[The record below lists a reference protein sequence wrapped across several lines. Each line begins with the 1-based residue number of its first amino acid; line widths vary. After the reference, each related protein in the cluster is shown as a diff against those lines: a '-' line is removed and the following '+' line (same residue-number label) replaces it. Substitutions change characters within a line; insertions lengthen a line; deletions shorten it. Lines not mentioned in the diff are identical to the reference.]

1 MQAKLSTMFQSLQ
14 VRNYRLFASGQLI
27 KLIGVWMMF
36 IAQDWL
42 VLELTDNSATA
53 LGVVTALQFTPV
65 LLLTLLSGR
74 LADRYD
80 KRMLL
85 FVANAFWTVL
95 ALGMSLLVITGM
107 VQLWHVFT
115 FAALLGVAN
124 AVETP
129 VRQAFVSELVGT
141 SLLPNAL
148 SLNAAVFNSARIVG
162 PAVAGLAIAAFD
174 VGPVFLFTAV
184 SSIAPLVTVI
194 RMRPADLYR
203 EALPP
208 RDERASAKVIDG
220 LRYVWRRPDLL
231 LPMAIMSVIGM
242 SLFNFQLT
250 LAALAKTVFKTGA
263 ASFGLFSTALAV
275 GALVGALAGTGR
287 RSRPS
292 VWLVLGAAVGCAGFG
307 TLVGLAPAYWMVVT
321 LLLPTGFFMVFFA
334 QAANQRVQLGT
345 DAAFRGRVMA
355 LWVLVFLGTNP
366 VGAPL
371 IGWVAETYGAGAS
384 IWIGGLLSLA
394 TALIALA
401 WQLRR
406 SGARLRFR
414 VLPMPRFYV
423 VSPDC

>member
-1 MQAKLSTMFQSLQ
+1 MQARLSTMFQSLQ
-14 VRNYRLFASGQLI
+14 VRNYRLFAFGQLV

-42 VLELTDNSATA
+42 VLELSGDSATA
-53 LGVVTALQFTPV
+53 LGVVVALQFTPV

-95 ALGMSLLVITGM
+95 SLAMSLLVLTDL
-107 VQLWHVFT
+107 VQLWHVFV

-124 AVETP
+124 AMETP

-141 SLLPNAL
+141 ALLPNAL

-174 VGPVFLFTAV
+174 VGPVFLVTAL
-184 SSIAPLVTVI
+184 SSVAPLVTVI
-194 RMRPADLYR
+194 RMRPAELHR
-203 EALPP
+203 EPLPP
-208 RDERASAKVIDG
+208 RDARAAATVLDG
-220 LRYVWRRPDLL
+220 LRYVARRSDLL
-231 LPMAIMSVIGM
+231 LPMVVMSVIGM

-250 LAALAKTVFKTGA
+250 LAALAKTVFNTGA
-263 ASFGLFSTALAV
+263 ASFGLFSTTLAA

-292 VWLVLGAAVGCAGFG
+292 VWLVLGAAIGCGTFG
-307 TLVGLAPAYWMVVT
+307 TLVGLAPAYWMVVA
-321 LLLPTGFFMVFFA
+321 LLPPTGFFTVYFA

-366 VGAPL
+366 VGAPI
-371 IGWVAETYGAGAS
+371 IGWVAETFGAGAS
-384 IWIGGLLSLA
+384 IWAGGLLSLT
-394 TALIALA
+394 TALLALV

-406 SGARLRFR
+406 AGARLRFR
-414 VLPMPRFYV
+414 VLPLPRFYV
-423 VSPDC
+423 TEM